1 MNIGVFIFVTQAIYQ
16 EKARAV
22 HYLHMF
28 LQLLASLST
37 TFALYVI
44 WTNKDLSQKPHL
56 TSWHSWIGIAV
67 WTTFIFQGFGSYFS
81 MHPSLKPKDREKT
94 KPVHTSFGRLL
105 YWGLLLSCVMGYA
118 RQTDLSL
125 HNVKTY
131 VFVACL
137 LLSVLLGIASRKES
151 VFSKR
156 N

>member
-1 MNIGVFIFVTQAIYQ
+1 
-16 EKARAV
+16 
-22 HYLHMF
+22 
-28 LQLLASLST
+28 
-37 TFALYVI
+37 
-44 WTNKDLSQKPHL
+44 
-56 TSWHSWIGIAV
+56 
-67 WTTFIFQGFGSYFS
+67 
-81 MHPSLKPKDREKT
+81 MHPSLKPKDRVFFFSLSSSSKTSLFSRTEISPFPPLFLINIIKEKT